1 MIETKPAGLTLL
13 GLLLAL
19 GLILGGWA
27 LGANQGIFS
36 MAITCEGA
44 NYPWLP
50 PPESSRT
57 MEPTKLLASP
67 KSIRVL
73 SR

>member
-1 MIETKPAGLTLL
+1 MKSLTRRGALLIAANSIALAPVPGHFLATKK
-13 GLLLAL
+13 
-19 GLILGGWA
+19 
-27 LGANQGIFS
+27 
-36 MAITCEGA
+36 

-73 SR
+73 SM